1 MLFSNLL
8 PATFDDALTYLEQ
21 LKTLQEKLNEVI
33 EVVNAITE
41 SGGSGYILPKA
52 TSETLGGIK
61 IGEGL
66 ETTED
71 GTVSVNAEGTVGPQ
85 GPQGDPGP
93 QGPQGE
99 QGPKGDPGPQ
109 GPQGEQGPKGDPG
122 PQGPQGEQGPQGPK
136 GDPGS
141 GESYTLPNAD
151 YGVLGGVRLS
161 TSKADGLKITD
172 GWLSLILKP
181 NCGLSMDTSGLQILL
196 GEGLGIDSSGR
207 LYVTSAGPVT
217 TSGIQEGSTFEKTTS
232 GNSTNENEIQ
242 LADAFA
248 DNIVRG

>member
-1 MLFSNLL
+1 MNQYNVNLLQNMLFSNLL

-33 EVVNAITE
+33 EVVNAITD

-85 GPQGDPGP
+85 GPQGEQGPKGDP
-93 QGPQGE
+93 GPQGE
-99 QGPKGDPGPQ
+99 QGPKGDP
-109 GPQGEQGPKGDPG
+109 
-122 PQGPQGEQGPQGPK
+122 GPQGEQGPQGPK

-151 YGVLGGVRLS
+151 YGVLGGVRLGLNK
-161 TSKADGLKITD
+161 TDGLKITD
-172 GWLSLILKP
+172 GWLSLFLKP
-181 NCGLSMDTSGLQILL
+181 NSGLSIDTSGLQILL

-217 TSGIQEGSTFEKTTS
+217 TTGIQEGSTFEKTTS

-242 LADAFA
+242 LGDAFV
-248 DNIVRG
+248 DTIIRG

>member
-1 MLFSNLL
+1 MNQYNLNLLQNMLFSNLL

-93 QGPQGE
+93 QGP
-99 QGPKGDPGPQ
+99 
-109 GPQGEQGPKGDPG
+109 QGPKGDPG